1 MVDRG
6 VDAGAA
12 VEEFV
17 EFLETGATA
26 SGEFQCA
33 ECGYGVSV
41 QSRLPACP
49 MCAGELWEPKPS
61 TTAARAG
68 GVWRV

>member
-1 MVDRG
+1 MLDQG
-6 VDAGAA
+6 VDPNATF
-12 VEEFV
+12 EDFV
-17 EFLETGATA
+17 EFVPAGATA
-26 SGEFQCA
+26 AGEFQCA